1 MKDGCGCNGRRVAS
15 SAPTPAAAGASAGA
29 PRRSSACRPVTS
41 SCRSRCHADGRGVL
55 TGLGVGGAAARPGSP
70 DAGQEVRLA
79 LQHSVLHAQE
89 CPPRLH
95 DHECA
100 AGPDM
105 GPRSSNARSRVSQQL
120 ASGRCGLS
128 LSGRQGHLEY
138 CCQAGPGN
146 VGLGPGPARANARQH
161 LGVQQAIEVGR
172 WAGALGQPG
181 VATGVC
187 C

>member
-55 TGLGVGGAAARPGSP
+55 TGLGVGGAAARP
-70 DAGQEVRLA
+70 
-79 LQHSVLHAQE
+79 
-89 CPPRLH
+89 LH